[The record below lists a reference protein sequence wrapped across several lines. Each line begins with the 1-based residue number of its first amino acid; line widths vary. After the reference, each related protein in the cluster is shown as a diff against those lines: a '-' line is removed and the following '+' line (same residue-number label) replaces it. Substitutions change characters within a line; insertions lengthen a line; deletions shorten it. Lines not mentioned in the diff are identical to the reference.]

1 LDGNNYFACGKFD
14 AGVLKMNPKK
24 ISELPRW
31 ITRENEVL
39 AKTRIF
45 SLAKSRRHEEGTE
58 RSGEFYILDAADW
71 INVIALT
78 PDNKAVL
85 VEQFRHGTEDF
96 ELEIVGGLIENNET
110 PKDAALRELREETGF
125 VPNENSEVT
134 LLGKVLPN
142 PAFLNNACYT
152 YLVTNVKKEAE
163 QEFDI
168 HENIIVRLEPLEK
181 IDDLIRTGHITHSL
195 VVAAFMWLKLRIE

>member
-1 LDGNNYFACGKFD
+1 MMDE
-14 AGVLKMNPKK
+14 KK

-31 ITRENEVL
+31 ITREHEVL

-45 SLAKSRRHEEGTE
+45 SLAKSRRHEEGTDK
-58 RSGEFYILDAADW
+58 SGDFYVLDASDW

-85 VEQFRHGTEDF
+85 VEQFRHGSEDF
-96 ELEIVGGLIENNET
+96 ELEIVGGLVENDEA
-110 PKDAALRELREETGF
+110 PKDAALRELREETGYA
-125 VPNENSEVT
+125 PTDQSEVT

-152 YLVTNVKKEAE
+152 YLVTNVKKEFDTK
-163 QEFDI
+163 FDI
-168 HENIIVRLEPLEK
+168 HENIIVRLEPLDR

-195 VVAAFMWLKLRIE
+195 VVAAFMWLKLRR

>member
-1 LDGNNYFACGKFD
+1 MA
-14 AGVLKMNPKK
+14 PKK

-31 ITRENEVL
+31 TTKHNEVL

-45 SLAKSRRHEEGTE
+45 SLEKSKRHEEGTE
-58 RSGEFYILDAADW
+58 KSGEFYVLDAADW

-78 PDNKAVL
+78 PENNVVL
-85 VEQFRHGTEDF
+85 VEQFRHGSEDF
-96 ELEIVGGLIENNET
+96 ELEIVGGLVDNDET
-110 PKDAALRELREETGF
+110 PKDAAIRELHEETGYI
-125 VPNENSEVT
+125 PTEESEIT
-134 LLGKVLPN
+134 LIGKVLPN

-152 YLVTNVKKEAE
+152 YLVTNVK
-163 QEFDI
+163 QEGKQKFDE

-195 VVAAFMWLKLRIE
+195 VVAAFMWLKLR